1 MKSIIIRNNEFF
13 KLQVLAFA
21 FLTSI
26 SLRAQ
31 TPVLDTIPGPF
42 KDSWA
47 SLAQYKTPE
56 WYRDAKFGIWAHWGP
71 QCEPEDGDWYA
82 RNMYIQGTSQNLF
95 HVQKYGHPSVFGFKD
110 VINIWKAENW
120 DPEYL
125 VNLYK
130 SAGAKY
136 FVGMGVHHDNFDLWN
151 STYQPWNSVNMG
163 PKKDIIAGWAAAAK
177 KAGLRFGV
185 TIHARSAWT
194 WYEPAQLSDTI
205 GSMAGVPYDGKLTKA
220 DGVGKW
226 WEGYDPQDLY
236 CQNHKPSIYA
246 RDRSLQQQYPGD
258 SMSYEFKEKFYNR
271 IMEVATK
278 YNPDLIYFDDSK
290 LPIGTIGIN
299 ELYGL
304 NFVSNFYNY
313 NIARNGGLNNAVV
326 NTKALEGKEKEC
338 IVNDLEVGVA
348 RDINPIPWQAD
359 ACIGGWHYKTNITY
373 KTADQV
379 IHALVDVVSKNGN
392 LLLNIPVRADGTI
405 DNNELNIVNG
415 IGAWM
420 KINGAAIY
428 GTRPWVKFGEGPS
441 LLDNTVNSKGEQ
453 PLWRT
458 TAYSSTDIRFTT
470 KKDTLFAIGMAWPI
484 RGTAIIKSLG
494 KLSPKVKG
502 NISRITML
510 GVDGDLNFTQTDTT
524 LLVVLPSQKPSTIAY
539 ALKIEGLDLSIPEEV
554 NTLTTVFS
562 DDFLR
567 TSVSPGGTPLT
578 NYIVTNT
585 GTGVLSLSTGRLT
598 MTGPV
603 EGTAGTPGR
612 HFVSGNLSDY
622 DNPFKTILQENQTDS
637 LIWTFNMR
645 TNYNNSLPGFND
657 SSRGFAT
664 VLAADSPDLASANGY
679 AVVMGGESPGG
690 VPRYRLVRF
699 SNGLVNNS
707 NLTAMINGQ
716 TLGTTTSDWKSYVSL
731 KVKYEPKTNTWS
743 FYDRKD
749 ASWGDAGINTGYVF
763 GGSKVDSTYTQAPM
777 SSFGFMLN
785 YPATVTNITGYF
797 YNFKVSMS
805 PLTTTGLNRIYL
817 NNCNIKDI
825 QNGFSVSA
833 KQASIKVFDTT
844 GRTVLDKKIDGTEN
858 VYPGSK
864 GMYLIR
870 VENNVGLNVVKHL
883 YR

>member
-1 MKSIIIRNNEFF
+1 MKIISNKTLFRLVILVCIFFSSINAI
-13 KLQVLAFA
+13 
-21 FLTSI
+21 
-26 SLRAQ
+26 AQ
-31 TPVLDTIPGPF
+31 APVFDTIQGPF
-42 KDSWA
+42 KASWT
-47 SLAQYKTPE
+47 SLGQYQAPE

-82 RNMYIQGTSQNLF
+82 RNMYIEGSSQNLF

-110 VINIWKAENW
+110 VINEWKADQW

-130 SAGAKY
+130 SCGAKY

-151 STYQPWNSVNMG
+151 STYQPWNSVNLG
-163 PKKDIIAGWAAAAK
+163 PKKDIIGGWAAAAQ

-205 GSMAGVPYDGKLTKA
+205 GPMAGIPYDGKLTKA

-246 RDRSLQQQYPGD
+246 RDRTLQQQYPGD
-258 SMSYEFKEKFYNR
+258 SMSYEFKQKFYNR

-278 YNPDLIYFDDSK
+278 YKPDLMYFDDSK

-299 ELYGL
+299 ESYGL
-304 NFVSNFYNY
+304 NFVSNFYNA
-313 NIARNGGLNNAVV
+313 NIARNGGVNNAVI
-326 NTKALEGKEKEC
+326 NTKALVGKEIEC
-338 IVNDLEVGVA
+338 IVNDLEVGVEK
-348 RDINPIPWQAD
+348 DINPIPWQAD
-359 ACIGGWHYKTNITY
+359 ACIGGWHYKTGLSY

-392 LLLNIPVRADGTI
+392 LLLNIPVRGNGTI
-405 DNNELNIVNG
+405 DSNELNVVNG
-415 IGAWM
+415 IGAWL
-420 KINGAAIY
+420 KINGNAIY

-458 TAYSSTDIRFTT
+458 IAYSSTDIRFTT

-502 NISRITML
+502 NITKVTML
-510 GVDGDLNFTQTDTT
+510 GVNGDLNFTQTDTT
-524 LLVVLPSQKPSTIAY
+524 LLVVVPTQKPSTIAY
-539 ALKIEGLDLSIPEEV
+539 VLKIEGLDLSIPEVV
-554 NTLTTVFS
+554 NAPTTVFS
-562 DDFLR
+562 DDFFR
-567 TSVSPGGTPLT
+567 TDVSPGGNPATTYTLK
-578 NYIVTNT
+578 NT
-585 GTGVLSLSTGRLT
+585 GTGILALGTARLT
-598 MTGPV
+598 MSGPA

-612 HFVSGNLSDY
+612 YFVSGNLSDF
-622 DNPFKTILQENQTDS
+622 DEPFKTILKENKTDS
-637 LIWTFNMR
+637 LVWTFNMR
-645 TNYNNSLPGFND
+645 TSYNNSLGGFND

-664 VLAADSPDLASANGY
+664 ILAADSPDLASASGY
-679 AVVMGGESPGG
+679 AVVMGGEGSGSLA
-690 VPRYRLVRF
+690 RYRLVKF
-699 SNGLVNNS
+699 TGGLINNT
-707 NLTAMINGQ
+707 NLTPLINGQ
-716 TLGTTTSDWKSYVSL
+716 TLGTTTSDWRSYVSM
-731 KVKYEPKTNTWS
+731 KVKYEPKTDTWS

-749 ASWGDAGINTGYVF
+749 ASWGDASINTEYVF
-763 GGSKVDSTYTQAPM
+763 AGSKVDSTYTQSPM

-785 YPATVTNITGYF
+785 YPATVTIITGYF

-805 PLTTTGLNRIYL
+805 PLTITGLGRVYV
-817 NNCNIKDI
+817 NNCIIRDNKT
-825 QNGFSVSA
+825 GFSVSA
-833 KQASIKVFDTT
+833 KQAKIKVFDVT
-844 GRTVLDKKIDGTEN
+844 GRTVVDKYIDGTEN
-858 VYPGSK
+858 IYLDSK

-870 VENNVGLNVVKHL
+870 VENNEGLNIVKHL
-883 YR
+883 FR